1 MSEANL
7 NEVAA
12 AAPNQITFE
21 CLQLPEALVRAVKN
35 EGYEIPTPIQ
45 AQCIPLILEGRDMV
59 GCAQTGTGKT
69 AAFSLPSLARLS
81 GKNINL
87 KDRRRPIRM
96 LVLCPTRELALQI
109 GESLNVYGKHTG
121 LKHAVIFGGVSQFH
135 QVAALDKGIDML
147 VATPGRLLDLMN
159 QGYIRLDHIEL
170 LVLDEADRMLD
181 MGFIHDLKKIVARC
195 PRERQTLLFSATMPE
210 SIRDLARQWLHNPA
224 DVRVAPVSS
233 TVEIIEQEVVF
244 VPQKQKTAFLA
255 KWLDNTARQRTLVF
269 TRTKHGADK
278 VVRHLEKVGIK
289 AEAIHGNKS
298 QNARVRA
305 LEKFKSKHP
314 PVLVATDIAA
324 RGLDVDGVSHVVN
337 FDVPHE
343 PETYVHRIGRTG
355 RAGRHG
361 QSDFAVR
368 FGRAERSAG
377 DRTADQSPHR
387 IRQIGVRIHR
397 RDPRSKRNGH
407 CARRTR
413 QWRTQAWSSKRPTP
427 GQPQPRWTTT
437 RGSLRRRAV
446 QEVPQRPEEV
456 RPRQRQRRTRQ
467 QAGCCPQR
475 LHGSLDSGKA
485 RGSTPCPTERQ
496 LEPGRKFQRRP
507 KPRCSAGEEEVLCL
521 EAPQAGE
528 LRAAVVSDITSLPSP
543 SLVT

>member
-1 MSEANL
+1 MQVEEAKSFDSL
-7 NEVAA
+7 G
-12 AAPNQITFE
+12 
-21 CLQLPEALVRAVKN
+21 LPEELVRAVKN

-81 GKNINL
+81 AKNINL
-87 KDRRRPIRM
+87 KDRRRPVRM

-244 VPQKQKTAFLA
+244 VPQKQKTSFLA

-355 RAGRHG
+355 RAGATG
-361 QSDFAVR
+361 KAISLCDS
-368 FGRAERSAG
+368 AERSDLRAIEKLIN
-377 DRTADQSPHR
+377 RR
-387 IRQIGVRIHR
+387 IAMATLEFEFAAATDPAEPAIVRGERKHGHQNGQRQGNHSH
-397 RDPRSKRNGH
+397 DS
-407 CARRTR
+407 
-413 QWRTQAWSSKRPTP
+413 
-427 GQPQPRWTTT
+427 
-437 RGSLRRRAV
+437 
-446 QEVPQRPEEV
+446 QRPEG
-456 RPRQRQRRTRQ
+456 RS
-467 QAGCCPQR
+467 
-475 LHGSLDSGKA
+475 GSGGGKFNKFRKGPKKYAPGSGNA
-485 RGSTPCPTERQ
+485 ERGNKPER
-496 LEPGRKFQRRP
+496 
-507 KPRCSAGEEEVLCL
+507 
-521 EAPQAGE
+521 APQGYMGHAGLE
-528 LRAAVVSDITSLPSP
+528 KRGAQRHAQQNGQPSNGGNSNGGQASGARP
-543 SLVT
+543 AKKKFFASKRRKPAGSGPRL

>member
-1 MSEANL
+1 MSETNL
-7 NEVAA
+7 NEVV

-21 CLQLPEALVRAVKN
+21 SLQLPEALVRAVKN

-81 GKNINL
+81 AKNINL

-135 QVAALDKGIDML
+135 QVAALEKGIDML

-159 QGYIRLDHIEL
+159 QGHIYLDHIEL

-210 SIRDLARQWLHNPA
+210 SIRELARQWLHNPA

-233 TVEIIEQEVVF
+233 TVEVIEQEVVF
-244 VPQKQKTAFLA
+244 VPQKQKSSFLA

-278 VVRHLEKVGIK
+278 VVRHLEKAGIK

-355 RAGRHG
+355 RAGATG
-361 QSDFAVR
+361 KAISLCDS
-368 FGRAERSAG
+368 AERSDLRAIE
-377 DRTADQSPHR
+377 RLINRRIESAKLEFEFTAATPDPNDTA
-387 IRQIGVRIHR
+387 IVR
-397 RDPRSKRNGH
+397 G
-407 CARRTR
+407 
-413 QWRTQAWSSKRPTP
+413 
-427 GQPQPRWTTT
+427 T
-437 RGSLRRRAV
+437 RGGGERKHGHQNGQR
-446 QEVPQRPEEV
+446 QGNHGHDGQRPEA
-456 RPRQRQRRTRQ
+456 R
-467 QAGCCPQR
+467 AGGGGKFKKFRKGPKR
-475 LHGSLDSGKA
+475 FAPGSGNA
-485 RGSTPCPTERQ
+485 ERGQKSDR
-496 LEPGRKFQRRP
+496 
-507 KPRCSAGEEEVLCL
+507 
-521 EAPQAGE
+521 APQGYTGHAGLE
-528 LRAAVVSDITSLPSP
+528 KRGAQRHAQQNGSGNSNGGNSQGQRPAKKKFFASKRRKPSGAGP
-543 SLVT
+543 RL

>member
-1 MSEANL
+1 MQVEEAKSFDSL
-7 NEVAA
+7 G
-12 AAPNQITFE
+12 
-21 CLQLPEALVRAVKN
+21 LPEELVRAVKN
-35 EGYEIPTPIQ
+35 EGYETPTPIQ

-81 GKNINL
+81 AKNINI
-87 KDRRRPIRM
+87 KDRRRPVRM

-109 GESLNVYGKHTG
+109 GESLTNYGKHTG

-159 QGYIRLDHIEL
+159 QGYIRLEHIEL

-181 MGFIHDLKKIVARC
+181 MGFINDLKKIVARC
-195 PRERQTLLFSATMPE
+195 PRQRQTLLFSATMPE
-210 SIRDLARQWLHNPA
+210 SIRDLARQWLNNPA

-244 VPQKQKTAFLA
+244 VPQKQKTSFLA

-355 RAGRHG
+355 RAGATG
-361 QSDFAVR
+361 KAVTLCDS
-368 FGRAERSAG
+368 AERSDLRAIEKLINRRIATAVLEFEFTAAAVDPNETAIVPG
-377 DRTADQSPHR
+377 DRGNGHR
-387 IRQIGVRIHR
+387 GGGQRQGG
-397 RDPRSKRNGH
+397 PRAGGNREGGNRSGGGNKFRKGPKKYAPGSGNAERGNKPAAAPKGYMGHSTLEKRGAQRHAQQNGSAGQNGSSNGAQPAKKKFFASKRRKP
-407 CARRTR
+407 A
-413 QWRTQAWSSKRPTP
+413 SS
-427 GQPQPRWTTT
+427 GPR
-437 RGSLRRRAV
+437 L
-446 QEVPQRPEEV
+446 
-456 RPRQRQRRTRQ
+456 
-467 QAGCCPQR
+467 
-475 LHGSLDSGKA
+475 
-485 RGSTPCPTERQ
+485 
-496 LEPGRKFQRRP
+496 
-507 KPRCSAGEEEVLCL
+507 
-521 EAPQAGE
+521 
-528 LRAAVVSDITSLPSP
+528 
-543 SLVT
+543 

>member
-1 MSEANL
+1 
-7 NEVAA
+7 
-12 AAPNQITFE
+12 
-21 CLQLPEALVRAVKN
+21 
-35 EGYEIPTPIQ
+35 
-45 AQCIPLILEGRDMV
+45 MV

-81 GKNINL
+81 AKNINT

-109 GESLNVYGKHTG
+109 GESLTNYGKHTG
-121 LKHAVIFGGVSQFH
+121 LKHAVVFGGVSQFH
-135 QVAALDKGIDML
+135 QVAALEKGIDLL

-159 QGYIRLDHIEL
+159 QGYIRLDGIEL

-210 SIRDLARQWLHNPA
+210 SIRELARQWLRDPA

-278 VVRHLEKVGIK
+278 VVRQLEKVGIK

-324 RGLDVDGVSHVVN
+324 RGLDVDGVSHVIN

-355 RAGRHG
+355 RAGATG
-361 QSDFAVR
+361 KALSLCDS
-368 FGRAERSAG
+368 AERSDLRAIEKLIN
-377 DRTADQSPHR
+377 RRIATATLEFEFTATTPDPNDTA
-387 IRQIGVRIHR
+387 IVR
-397 RDPRSKRNGH
+397 G
-407 CARRTR
+407 A
-413 QWRTQAWSSKRPTP
+413 
-427 GQPQPRWTTT
+427 
-437 RGSLRRRAV
+437 RGSAERSSGERKHGHQNGQR
-446 QEVPQRPEEV
+446 QGNHDHGGQRPEGRSGGGQFKKFRKGPKKYAPGSGNAERGNKPDAAPKGYMATRRSKNEV
-456 RPRQRQRRTRQ
+456 PSAMPIAKVRLRKAATAVASPTARVRRRSTMLQ
-467 QAGCCPQR
+467 
-475 LHGSLDSGKA
+475 SG
-485 RGSTPCPTERQ
+485 R
-496 LEPGRKFQRRP
+496 
-507 KPRCSAGEEEVLCL
+507 
-521 EAPQAGE
+521 
-528 LRAAVVSDITSLPSP
+528 SP
-543 SLVT
+543 